1 MSITLTCALQDV
13 PAGEVVM
20 SDVLFGDVIGCHGQS
35 NMQFGLSNDM
45 NASATCAEAIKYPHI
60 RTLGANSRADW
71 AIPSNSTVCLPGALP
86 GGGWSFQEFSAVCWY
101 TGRALFEK
109 LQGKVPIG
117 LVAAEVG
124 GTPVE
129 TWSGPDA
136 RKHCDQTQVVDRVG
150 TLWTS
155 MIVPLLDMKMSAQIW
170 YQGENNV
177 AAPFGGGCCII
188 GCPLR
193 PSPPRTPGANGCRE
207 SCKASAKKCADF
219 YGCQVFD
226 RMISFV
232 PQILLAQQKI
242 SISHTR
248 ARSPSFCTVP
258 CDDHRLACEVERRCE
273 RQHHGETDRPAAVCF
288 CSARAVHRP
297 ADD

>member
-1 MSITLTCALQDV
+1 MPWPEQHAIRPQQRHERL
-13 PAGEVVM
+13 
-20 SDVLFGDVIGCHGQS
+20 GDVRGSDQIPAHSHFGRKLARRLGHSQQQHGV
-35 NMQFGLSNDM
+35 FTG
-45 NASATCAEAIKYPHI
+45 
-60 RTLGANSRADW
+60 RTPW
-71 AIPSNSTVCLPGALP
+71 

-129 TWSGPDA
+129 AWSGPDA

-177 AAPFGGGCCII
+177 AGPFGGGCCII

-193 PSPPRTPGANGCRE
+193 PSPPRTPGANGCFE
-207 SCKASAKKCADF
+207 PCKASANKCADF

-226 RMISFV
+226 
-232 PQILLAQQKI
+232 
-242 SISHTR
+242 
-248 ARSPSFCTVP
+248 
-258 CDDHRLACEVERRCE
+258 
-273 RQHHGETDRPAAVCF
+273 
-288 CSARAVHRP
+288 
-297 ADD
+297 